1 MWSFGLCNTTT
12 EFDPFQFCDWL
23 GATLT
28 RSRRTTRQEHTMNN
42 DHKLKQDVLAELA
55 WEPSISADHIGVT
68 AKEGVVT
75 LSGHVGSYWEKH
87 AAESAA
93 GRVQG
98 LKALVEEIEIRL
110 PLQIKRGDDEIAAAA
125 LSRLSWNS
133 SLPKDAVRVKVE
145 KGFVT
150 LTGQVD
156 WRFQKDAAARE
167 IRSLSGVT
175 GVANQTTVKLRPN
188 TANIS
193 DDIMH
198 ALNRSW
204 FFDDNIT
211 VSADGGKVRLTGT
224 VDSWRDRQT
233 AASTAWAAPGTTA
246 VENDIRIN

>member
-1 MWSFGLCNTTT
+1 
-12 EFDPFQFCDWL
+12 
-23 GATLT
+23 
-28 RSRRTTRQEHTMNN
+28 MNN

-55 WEPSISADHIGVT
+55 WNPSVSADHIGVT
-68 AKEGVVT
+68 AKDGVVT
-75 LSGHVGSYWEKH
+75 LSGHVENYWEKH
-87 AAESAA
+87 EAEKAA
-93 GRVQG
+93 GRIQG
-98 LKALVEEIEIRL
+98 VKALVEEIEIRL
-110 PLQIKRGDDEIAAAA
+110 PFHIKRGDDEIAAAA
-125 LSRLSWNS
+125 LNRLSWDIS
-133 SLPKDAVRVKVE
+133 VPKDAVKVKVE

-156 WRFQKDAAARE
+156 WYFQKQAAATD

-175 GVANQTTVKLRPN
+175 GVANQITIKLRPD

-198 ALNRSW
+198 ALHRSRL
-204 FFDDNIT
+204 FDDNIK

-224 VDSWRDRQT
+224 VDSWSDREM